1 MFHSIK
7 KWIVSAGILA
17 GFIFIVF
24 QPACNQKSDQKQE
37 QTEQQVTQQEET
49 KSRQRQQNQANNQ
62 PPTKMQKQATNIEVS
77 DSDLKSFAKLQEDL
91 ISIRK
96 DAREKMINA
105 IEDKGIDL
113 QKFNKISKQMR
124 NAKSMN
130 DIDASEAEVQKV
142 QEASRSVR
150 KIQQSIQQEQKKVI
164 NEQEMTVERFQK
176 IQQATMQDPELQ
188 QRVREMMKD

>member
-1 MFHSIK
+1 MFHSSK

-17 GFIFIVF
+17 GFILMVF
-24 QPACNQKSDQKQE
+24 QPACNQKSEQKQE
-37 QTEQQVTQQEET
+37 QAEQQITQQRDTE
-49 KSRQRQQNQANNQ
+49 SRQRQQNQPNKQ
-62 PPTKMQKQATNIEVS
+62 PSTRMQKQAPNIEVS
-77 DSDLKSFAKLQEDL
+77 DSELESFANLQEDL

-96 DAREKMINA
+96 GAREKMINA
-105 IEDKGIDL
+105 IEDKGIEL

-124 NAKSMN
+124 NAKSME
-130 DIDASEAEVQKV
+130 DIDASKSEVQKV

-150 KIQQSIQQEQKKVI
+150 QIQQSIQQEQQKLI